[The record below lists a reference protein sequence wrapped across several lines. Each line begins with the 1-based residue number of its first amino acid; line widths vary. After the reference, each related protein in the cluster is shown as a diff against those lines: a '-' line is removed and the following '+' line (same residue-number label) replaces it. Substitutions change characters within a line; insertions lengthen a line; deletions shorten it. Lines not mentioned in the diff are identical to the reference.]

1 MSKSINEEIQSL
13 IQLEDQVPS
22 ILPTILPNN
31 RLTIKQLRFVENY
44 VRMGDGTKA
53 AIKSGYSPKSERV
66 SAGQLLDNPLIIEA
80 IERVSQAINLTNEPA
95 RNRIEQELY
104 EIVLN
109 AKVDGNTMVLLKALD
124 MLCKISGLYTPN
136 VSLTQDNS
144 LTINYIVP
152 QPKGI
157 E

>member
-1 MSKSINEEIQSL
+1 MSNINDEIKSL
-13 IQLEDQVPS
+13 IQLEDEVPA
-22 ILPTILPNN
+22 ILPTIFPNN

-44 VRMGDGTKA
+44 VRSGDGTKA
-53 AIKSGYSPKSERV
+53 AIKSGYSPKSARI

-80 IERVSQAINLTNEPA
+80 IERVSAAINLTNQPA
-95 RNRIEQELY
+95 RHRVEQELY
-104 EIVLN
+104 EIILT
-109 AKVDGNTMVLLKALD
+109 AKVENNHLILLKSLD

-152 QPKGI
+152 NAD
-157 E
+157 

>member
-1 MSKSINEEIQSL
+1 MSKSLKEEINSL
-13 IQLEDQVPS
+13 IQVESEVPA

-53 AIKSGYSPKSERV
+53 AIKAGYSQKSARV

-80 IERVSQAINLTNEPA
+80 VERVSQAVNLTNEPA

-124 MLCKISGLYTPN
+124 MLCKVHGLYAPG
-136 VSLTQDNS
+136 VQLTQDQS
-144 LTINYIVP
+144 ITINYIVP
-152 QPKGI
+152 DGSNN
-157 E
+157 

>member
-1 MSKSINEEIQSL
+1 MSKSLKEEINSL
-13 IQLEDQVPS
+13 IQVESEVPA

-53 AIKSGYSPKSERV
+53 AIKAGYSPKSARV

-80 IERVSQAINLTNEPA
+80 VERVSQAVNLTNEPA

-124 MLCKISGLYTPN
+124 MLCKVHGLYAPG
-136 VSLTQDNS
+136 VQLTQDQS
-144 LTINYIVP
+144 ITINYIVP
-152 QPKGI
+152 DGSNN
-157 E
+157 